1 MFRQLGIRTMRCC
14 TFGWVLTLLL
24 CASATAPAGHVVY
37 EVREPLGCNAAKWS
51 IAWRYYHER
60 ELLSYPFTA
69 PKGACHPGSVRL
81 AGWDGEV
88 PVQLADIETWGD
100 TPFVKSA
107 TVYFVVGRPV
117 YVRSNL
123 RDETLGQMLIRA
135 GALTREQ
142 HQQVLATMDEHQL
155 QYGVAVVRLEFLTDR
170 EVIKQLA
177 HQTRSKL
184 ESCLPWRT
192 GSWEYVDDPTVASTV
207 PRYTVDP
214 VDLVFKGLARR
225 LVLEEALP
233 GITAEAEKYR
243 LSLLYRGEA
252 LRPRFEVYHGTQVLE
267 AIDQGASLAEILRA
281 VELGAAVEQIHVL
294 LECGLARKVR
304 RKHPSAAYPVSEE
317 DVMNLETLAAMDT
330 GPRRPVT
337 VSTPQRAGA
346 QGDDGGPPD
355 TDEVVAVGAGAAAEA
370 QRLIG
375 ITYLSIYGR
384 SYYDVLDVSQD
395 SPAEVIEVAY
405 HVKCKQF
412 DVQRFRETDLGM
424 EHDYLVEIQDRLDT
438 AFRVLSDPEQ
448 RQEYDEQ
455 LRASHASSETRSP
468 RLAEKAYDT
477 GEYLAAQGKHAEA
490 SRAFVEAQEHDR
502 QPEYRA
508 MEAWAMFKAAGETPE
523 AAKEMLSAVR
533 KLLTSAPDIATIRVV
548 AAWLCR
554 ATGELDEAIEHYQ
567 AALNLDPTMRQ
578 AFDEMEG
585 LLLAAGELDLLE
597 EQYRRT
603 LFLLRDSRSP
613 WIGELWK
620 RLTLLYDRQL
630 NDQDKART
638 ALMVARDKNPEDES
652 LELELFPE
660 SGTEDD

>member
-1 MFRQLGIRTMRCC
+1 MRQAVVASGLLCDTTPAC
-14 TFGWVLTLLL
+14 LLL
-24 CASATAPAGHVVY
+24 DAMEDGWEGHVTLQ
-37 EVREPLGCNAAKWS
+37 REAIRK
-51 IAWRYYHER
+51 R
-60 ELLSYPFTA
+60 
-69 PKGACHPGSVRL
+69 
-81 AGWDGEV
+81 
-88 PVQLADIETWGD
+88 
-100 TPFVKSA
+100 
-107 TVYFVVGRPV
+107 VYFVVGRPV

-142 HQQVLATMDEHQL
+142 HQQVLAAMEDGEL

-170 EVIKQLA
+170 QVIKQLA
-177 HQTRSKL
+177 HQTRAKL

-233 GITAEAEKYR
+233 GITAEAERYK
-243 LSLLYRGEA
+243 LSLLLRGEA

-267 AIDQGASLAEILRA
+267 AIDHGASLAEILRA

-304 RKHPSAAYPVSEE
+304 RKHPSAAYPVSAE
-317 DVMNLETLAAMDT
+317 DVMNLESLAALDT
-330 GPRRPVT
+330 GPRLPAAAVPRRY
-337 VSTPQRAGA
+337 SDAPQR
-346 QGDDGGPPD
+346 GDDRASD
-355 TDEVVAVGAGAAAEA
+355 TDEVVAVGAGGAAEA

-395 SPAEVIEVAY
+395 SPTEVIEVAY

-412 DVQRFRETDLGM
+412 DVQRFRETDLGL
-424 EHDYLVEIQDRLDT
+424 EHGYLEEIQQRLDT
-438 AFRVLSDPEQ
+438 AFRVLSDREQ
-448 RQEYDEQ
+448 RREYDQQ
-455 LRASHASSETRSP
+455 LRTRRDSAETRSP
-468 RLAEKAYDT
+468 RLAEKAFDT

-490 SRAFVEAQEHDR
+490 SRAFVEASEHDR
-502 QPEYRA
+502 QPEFRA

-523 AAKEMLSAVR
+523 AAGEMLAVVR
-533 KLLTSAPDIATIRVV
+533 QLLSSAPDIPTIRVV

-554 ATGELDEAIEHYQ
+554 ASGELDEAIANYQ
-567 AALNLDPTMRQ
+567 AALSQDPTMRQ

-630 NDQDKART
+630 HDQGKART
-638 ALMVARDKNPEDES
+638 ALMAAREKNPADES

-660 SGTEDD
+660 PETED